1 MAGRENTMKTA
12 DPGQA
17 GFSMIELL
25 VAMVMTLI
33 VSGAI
38 FGLLTGGQNAFRR
51 EPELTDR
58 QQNIRIA
65 MDLIKRDVAGAGAGM
80 VPFVQAFTNVADGAG
95 GYPTGYTTGVI
106 NGNPT
111 DILEVL
117 TTTGG
122 CPSVTLPAAPAATDA
137 TWSSGANE
145 NLPSC
150 FPDNTAP
157 NAFFYLGSAAVTDR
171 GAYAVRMGRGD
182 VAATVAPF
190 QVVLAGAA
198 SLNPTGGTSAGFC
211 DVIGAPTGVS
221 PACTLLFPIDVVRY
235 QIAAD
240 PDDATIPALWR
251 SRTGQFS
258 NAGNNIGG
266 PTGGGNWEVVARG
279 IEDMQVEYFRNG
291 TWANQT
297 AGVVFCDAPC
307 SAPAAADYNRLVQQ
321 VRVTLSARSTGR
333 GRIQGART
341 SAGAPT
347 AIRGQLQAVITP
359 RAALTTLTLNTGTP
373 GWF

>member
-1 MAGRENTMKTA
+1 MKTA

-80 VPFVQAFTNVADGAG
+80 VPFVQAFTDITDGFG
-95 GYPTGYTTGVI
+95 GAPTTGYSAGPIAGTG
-106 NGNPT
+106 T
-111 DILEVL
+111 DVLEVL
-117 TTTGG
+117 TASGQ

-137 TWSSGANE
+137 TWSSAANE

-157 NAFFYLGSAAVTDR
+157 NSFFYLGSGAATDR

-182 VAATVAPF
+182 VAATTAPF
-190 QVVLAGAA
+190 QIVLAGAA
-198 SLNPTGGTSAGFC
+198 NLNPTGGTSAGFC

-221 PACTLLFPIDVVRY
+221 TACTVLFPIDVVRY
-235 QIAAD
+235 QVAPD
-240 PDDATIPALWR
+240 PDDPTLPALWR
-251 SRTGQFS
+251 SRTGKFN
-258 NAGNNIGG
+258 NAGADIGG
-266 PTGGGNWEVVARG
+266 PAAGAGNWEVVARG
-279 IEDMQVEYFRNG
+279 IEDLQVEYFRNG
-291 TWANQT
+291 AWATT
-297 AGVVFCDAPC
+297 AGTVFCDAPC
-307 SAPAAADYNRLVQQ
+307 TAPVNADYNRLVRQ
-321 VRVTLSARSTGR
+321 VRVTLSARATGR

-341 SAGAPT
+341 SGVAPT

-359 RAALTTLTLNTGTP
+359 RAALTPLTLNTASP
-373 GWF
+373 GWY